1 MFLMQIVILYFP
13 SLSLSVIFLW
23 YLFICTPILYSEWK
37 HGRWWGGCLS
47 HDEALHFY
55 FYIYIYI
62 YLKNFIPL
70 LYFVLT
76 HALCMLQVPNRSDLF
91 SRFIH
96 FGCWTVHQLLECF
109 SVIMDYVM
117 EVALLIFAFNTSAV
131 VGAFLHNKLV
141 SIWNYCPFF
150 SCSSS

>member
-1 MFLMQIVILYFP
+1 MFLMEIVILYFP
-13 SLSLSVIFLW
+13 SFLLSVNFLW

-55 FYIYIYI
+55 FFIYTWRMS
-62 YLKNFIPL
+62 F
-70 LYFVLT
+70 LYCTLCL
-76 HALCMLQVPNRSDLF
+76 HICMLQVPNRLDLF

-96 FGCWTVHQLLECF
+96 FRCWTVHQLLECF
-109 SVIMDYVM
+109 SVILGYVM

-141 SIWNYCPFF
+141 SIWNFCPFF